1 MTIEFTNYSLFIVYF
16 FWTETFFS
24 VVVEN
29 ILFYFILFYFFV
41 FNLFVFIKTIIIII
55 LWNGITDIDKRLQAY
70 MQYVTLKKTLES
82 IMIEFKER
90 NLGAKL
96 DEKEL
101 ESMMASAE

>member
-1 MTIEFTNYSLFIVYF
+1 
-16 FWTETFFS
+16 
-24 VVVEN
+24 
-29 ILFYFILFYFFV
+29 
-41 FNLFVFIKTIIIII
+41 
-55 LWNGITDIDKRLQAY
+55 